1 MKSTDREI
9 RTALHK
15 GTLSELKKKFTE
27 TKIIEELGLC
37 QGDVRIDIV
46 AVNGYLHGFEIKSG
60 SDDLRRLPTQIK
72 YYNKILDTITIVIG
86 KKHFSKIKEII
97 PEWWGI
103 IVAKKKLPNKRIL
116 LLQERNWKLNKEI
129 DAKLLVQLLWKDEV
143 IDILKE
149 NNLYKGISN
158 KPRRLLWNILA
169 NEISITSLRFYVR
182 SRLQSRKNWR
192 VR

>member
-9 RTALHK
+9 RKALYK
-15 GTLSELKKKFTE
+15 GTLSKLKEKFTE

-37 QGDVRIDIV
+37 QGEVRIDLV
-46 AVNGYLHGFEIKSG
+46 AVNGYLHGFEIKSE

-86 KKHFSKIKEII
+86 NKHFGKIKEII

-103 IVAKKKLPNKRIL
+103 IVAEKKLPNKKIIL
-116 LLQERNWKLNKEI
+116 SQERDCKINTKV
-129 DAKLLVQLLWKDEV
+129 DAMFLVQLLWKDEV

-149 NNLYKGISN
+149 KNLYKGLSN
-158 KPRRLLWNILA
+158 KPRRLLWNKIV
-169 NEISITSLRFYVR
+169 NEVSIDSLRFYIR
-182 SRLQSRKNWR
+182 SKLQSRKNWR
-192 VR
+192 FS